1 MPRREALPMPP
12 KNDKGTLM
20 TSAQGHDTTR
30 KISPR
35 CTQSDQFWP
44 STSGGTTASSTAMP
58 TTAGV

>member
-1 MPRREALPMPP
+1 MPP
-12 KNDKGTLM
+12 KNDRGTLM

-35 CTQSDQFWP
+35 CTQSDQPPP
-44 STSGGTTASSTAMP
+44 SRSGGTMAKSAAMP

>member
-1 MPRREALPMPP
+1 MPP
-12 KNDKGTLM
+12 KNDRGTLM